1 MSSLFEFWIEAA
13 PALLKGAV
21 VTGQI
26 TALAIVLGIVF
37 GVLVALARVYGGRG
51 AYMFCTF
58 YVEAIRGTPLLVQL
72 FLLYFGLPSVGIYIT
87 SFWAA
92 VIGMGIN
99 SGAYQS
105 EYFRGAIQSI
115 RSGQMLAA
123 RSIGMSRR
131 QAIQSIILPQMLRR
145 ALPSWSNELMYMIKY
160 SSLAYMIQTPEI
172 MAAAKELSAQT
183 FRTFETFLLAG
194 LIYLVIVAVV
204 SKALQLLENRVKIP
218 GL

>member
-1 MSSLFEFWIEAA
+1 MTSFFQYAVEIAPVLLSGAA
-13 PALLKGAV
+13 
-21 VTGQI
+21 VTLQI
-26 TALAIVLGIVF
+26 VSLAIVLGVALGI
-37 GVLVALARVYGGRG
+37 LVGLARVYAGRT
-51 AYMFCTF
+51 AYALCSV

-72 FLLYFGLPSVGIYIT
+72 FLLYFGLPSVGIYIS

-92 VIGMGIN
+92 IIGMGIN

-123 RSIGMSRR
+123 RSIGMNRR
-131 QAIQSIILPQMLRR
+131 QAIQSIIMPQMLRR

-160 SSLAYMIQTPEI
+160 SSLAYMIQTPEL
-172 MAAAKELSAQT
+172 MAAAKEMSAQT
-183 FRTFETFLLAG
+183 FRTFETFMLAG
-194 LIYLVIVAVV
+194 FIYLVIVAIV
-204 SKALQLLENRVKIP
+204 SRTLMSLENRTKIP

>member
-1 MSSLFEFWIEAA
+1 MTSFFEYAIEIA
-13 PALLKGAV
+13 PVLLRGASM
-21 VTGQI
+21 TLQI
-26 TALAIVLGIVF
+26 VALAIVLGIAL
-37 GVLVALARVYGGRG
+37 GVLVGLARVYAGRT
-51 AYMFCTF
+51 AYAFCTV

-72 FLLYFGLPSVGIYIT
+72 FLLYFGLPSVGIYIS

-123 RSIGMSRR
+123 RSIGMNRR
-131 QAIQSIILPQMLRR
+131 QAIQSIIVPQMLRR

-160 SSLAYMIQTPEI
+160 SSLAYMIQTPEL
-172 MAAAKELSAQT
+172 MAAAKEMSAQT

-194 LIYLVIVAVV
+194 LIYLVIVAIV
-204 SKALQLLENRVKIP
+204 SRALMSLENRIKIP